1 MSFLDGLLENQP
13 TNLYLLFGGGELAVV
28 AMSED
33 EKATL
38 NDIPL
43 SEIDLPKEVIES
55 EEGSGADKDKALIAF
70 DPLQRYLAEIR
81 RFSLLSREEEHRLA
95 VDYKEYGNVE
105 AAYKLVTANLR
116 LVVMIAREYQKAFK
130 NLLDLIQEGNMGLM
144 EAVKNFDP
152 YRGVRFPS
160 YAVWWIRAYMIRHI
174 MNDWRMVI
182 GTTQAQRKLF
192 FNLQKEK
199 EKLEAEGLTPGP
211 KLLAQ
216 RLNVKEDEVVE
227 MEQRLASR
235 DLSVDMPM
243 GMMRRRPYC
252 IFSGSEGV
260 AGRTDRRDPVP
271 TVVAQEDEEFAG
283 ALKDKELVIFRERLL
298 NEEPLTLREIGKN
311 MISAAKECG
320 KLKNGSSGNS
330 RLFLGRSLKTSEAQ
344 SPEQVRLA
352 GFVFGPPISF
362 FSHSFFSRDSRP
374 RHNRLY
380 APGKGKTQFELRVS
394 RTSDSK
400 NHRLGGGK
408 SLQFE
413 KEVEILAPKEKVW
426 NFIWDVDRFIACVPG
441 CKEAKTIEAG
451 KLYWNYG
458 REGGTVSR

>member
-1 MSFLDGLLENQP
+1 
-13 TNLYLLFGGGELAVV
+13 
-28 AMSED
+28 MSED
-33 EKATL
+33 EKAPL
-38 NDIPL
+38 SDIPFP
-43 SEIDLPKEVIES
+43 EIDFPKEVIDS
-55 EEGSGADKDKALIAF
+55 EEDGGADKALVTF

-81 RFSLLSREEEHRLA
+81 RFALLSREEEHRLA

-174 MNDWRMVI
+174 MNDWRMVKI

-243 GMMRRRPYC
+243 G
-252 IFSGSEGV
+252 
-260 AGRTDRRDPVP
+260 D
-271 TVVAQEDEEFAG
+271 DEEATLLHFLPDQKDSPEEQIAETQYQQLLRAKMEQFAG

-298 NEEPLTLREIGKN
+298 NEEPLTLREIGEKYD
-311 MISAAKECG
+311 ISRERVRQIEERVKR
-320 KLKNGSSGNS
+320 KLKT
-330 RLFLGRSLKTSEAQ
+330 FLSKEFKDLRSTT
-344 SPEQVRLA
+344 A
-352 GFVFGPPISF
+352 GTG
-362 FSHSFFSRDSRP
+362 
-374 RHNRLY
+374 
-380 APGKGKTQFELRVS
+380 
-394 RTSDSK
+394 
-400 NHRLGGGK
+400 
-408 SLQFE
+408 
-413 KEVEILAPKEKVW
+413 
-426 NFIWDVDRFIACVPG
+426 
-441 CKEAKTIEAG
+441 
-451 KLYWNYG
+451 
-458 REGGTVSR
+458 